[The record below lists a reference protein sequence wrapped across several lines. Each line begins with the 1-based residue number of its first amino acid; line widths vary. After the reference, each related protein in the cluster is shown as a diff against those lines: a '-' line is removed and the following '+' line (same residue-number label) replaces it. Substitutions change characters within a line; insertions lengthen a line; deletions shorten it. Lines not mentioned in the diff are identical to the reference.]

1 MAAAAGQG
9 SSVSFIVLGLEFLA
23 ICGLFAVY
31 IRWTERERA
40 DLMRRNEE
48 LTDQILRNRG
58 DWPVART
65 VGPKEAPRKVPGHFD
80 GTLAPSQ
87 KEPKQ

>member
-1 MAAAAGQG
+1 M
-9 SSVSFIVLGLEFLA
+9 SFAVLGLEFLA
-23 ICGLFAVY
+23 TCGLFAVY

-48 LTDQILRNRG
+48 LVDQILRNRG

-65 VGPKEAPRKVPGHFD
+65 GPTTVPRKVAGHFD
-80 GTLAPSQ
+80 GTFAPSQ
-87 KEPKQ
+87 KQLARNDL